1 MSFLCFFK
9 HLYKKLI
16 ELLKLNNE
24 MGRKK
29 INVNDKNITYGISL
43 HPDIVKLLKEQS
55 KKENI
60 TISKLIQNVM
70 NEHFK
75 KENKIE

>member
-1 MSFLCFFK
+1 
-9 HLYKKLI
+9 
-16 ELLKLNNE
+16 